1 MHRVRQREGIEKWFG
16 VSHRAVT
23 LYRIDVTIV
32 LPSNMGLRH
41 RITEGVTQRIGRNEA
56 SS

>member
-1 MHRVRQREGIEKWFG
+1 MDCIRQREGIEKRFG

-32 LPSNMGLRH
+32 LPATSLFISTRLMA
-41 RITEGVTQRIGRNEA
+41 TP
-56 SS
+56 